1 MINQANII
9 RDNRKNVK
17 ITISTKGELF
27 VFAPKRLSIE
37 KLKEIV
43 EQKQEWIQRKIAYI
57 KSELEKNKYIITNQ
71 DFLLY
76 GKGYKI
82 EYYNNKKITVEDDKI
97 LFPIDKK
104 DNLIESLKK
113 WYKKLANQILI
124 PRLNQLATKLNLK
137 YSMAKIVDVKAKWG
151 SCDSKQNIK
160 LNYKLIM
167 LPYQL
172 IDFVLIHE
180 LIHLIELN
188 HSKQYF
194 LLLSKA
200 LPDWKQRRAQI
211 KKYAFLLGLYK

>member
-1 MINQANII
+1 
-9 RDNRKNVK
+9 
-17 ITISTKGELF
+17 
-27 VFAPKRLSIE
+27 
-37 KLKEIV
+37 
-43 EQKQEWIQRKIAYI
+43 
-57 KSELEKNKYIITNQ
+57 
-71 DFLLY
+71 
-76 GKGYKI
+76 
-82 EYYNNKKITVEDDKI
+82 
-97 LFPIDKK
+97 
-104 DNLIESLKK
+104 
-113 WYKKLANQILI
+113 
-124 PRLNQLATKLNLK
+124 
-137 YSMAKIVDVKAKWG
+137 MAKIVDVKAKWG